1 MGAVEKVKTS
11 VQFLCK
17 QPGFVPNSATP
28 ATPELL
34 PSILYHCIRQVI
46 SPYRAWR
53 KMRGQ
58 KGGNLFDSMDNRL
71 SKVTMLKTRLHHLND
86 FPPEIV
92 SALGVH
98 PGITDHRKLMRRRSD
113 ENQDGVSQWRLPHFQ
128 LCEAMTGLL
137 ERKVDFSPANINT
150 NFTARPSFGC
160 GNRRHNSVVVDS
172 LEEMMRFHAESL
184 WKSPAAARPAATA
197 VPTSTG
203 ESTVSTAAATTTTS
217 SSSNPPDPSGSA

>member
-1 MGAVEKVKTS
+1 
-11 VQFLCK
+11 
-17 QPGFVPNSATP
+17 
-28 ATPELL
+28 
-34 PSILYHCIRQVI
+34 
-46 SPYRAWR
+46 
-53 KMRGQ
+53 MRGQ
-58 KGGNLFDSMDNRL
+58 KGANLFDSMDNRL

-113 ENQDGVSQWRLPHFQ
+113 ENQNGVPQWRTPHFQ

-137 ERKVDFSPANINT
+137 ERTVDFSPANINT
-150 NFTARPSFGC
+150 NFTARSSFGC

-184 WKSPAAARPAATA
+184 WKSPTATRTAAAA
-197 VPTSTG
+197 VSTSTG
-203 ESTVSTAAATTTTS
+203 ESTVSSAPASTTTAAS
-217 SSSNPPDPSGSA
+217 SSTNPPDPSGSA